1 MKDTFI
7 LLAIIFTPF
16 LEQSEDTSLFDIRKL
31 FYQATEE
38 SESADFLNEM
48 LTESLTSKDITLR
61 GYKGISFMLL
71 SKHAY
76 NPYTKISYFTK
87 GSAILDQAIQEDN
100 ENIEL
105 RFLRYTIQCEAPIFL
120 NYKSELSLDLNF
132 IKTQVNNLKD
142 FDLKNRIN
150 NYLYLQKHIAAE
162 AN

>member
-1 MKDTFI
+1 MKETFI

-16 LEQSEDTSLFDIRKL
+16 LEQSEDTSLLDIRKL

-120 NYKSELSLDLNF
+120 NYRSELSLDLKF
-132 IKTQVNNLKD
+132 IQTQVNNLKD
-142 FDLKNRIN
+142 FDLKKRIN
-150 NYLYLQKHIAAE
+150 DYLDEQTNVADEI
-162 AN
+162 N